1 VENHKFR
8 VRIRSTDTNGILH
21 DDVKL
26 LTDYRSVNNIATAW
40 LGLGFSLVCADVCP
54 AIYRPTGFV
63 SSLRRVYSL
72 KYSLYRELTVL
83 NHKLINLGTMVSYF
97 RFSVVN
103 SEKIWYHLVP

>member
-1 VENHKFR
+1 MENHKFR
-8 VRIRSTDTNGILH
+8 YVQSTDTNGILH
-21 DDVKL
+21 DDVKM

-72 KYSLYRELTVL
+72 KYYLYRELTVL
-83 NHKLINLGTMVSYF
+83 Y
-97 RFSVVN
+97 
-103 SEKIWYHLVP
+103 LVAGCTAVPETQYCSTNQ